1 MNKMKKI
8 ALGVVTAMTMIE
20 GAGSSTVK
28 STKDL
33 KAVVDFDAERY
44 MGKWHEIARLPQWY
58 ERDLMNVTAHYEL
71 DGGKMKIVNRG
82 FVDGK
87 EKTATAVGHFV
98 GDANVGDL
106 KVSFFWPFHGGY
118 KILWVSPEYD
128 CAMVTGDDRSALWI
142 LAREEQISPERHVQ
156 LMKQAKAWGYDVE
169 ALEYPGMTGNEALR
183 PVARRAHQNSGRLGM

>member
-20 GAGSSTVK
+20 GAGCSTAK

-33 KAVVDFDAERY
+33 KAVVDFDAVRY

-71 DGGKMKIVNRG
+71 DGGKLKIVNRG

-106 KVSFFWPFHGGY
+106 KVSFFWPFYGGY
-118 KILWVSPEYD
+118 KVLWVSPEYD
-128 CAMVTGDDRSALWI
+128 CALVTGDDRSSLWI
-142 LAREEQISPERHVQ
+142 LAREPQIAPALHAK
-156 LMKQAKAWGYDVE
+156 LMQMAKELGYDVE
-169 ALEYPGMTGNEALR
+169 ALEYPGEGGNVREPHVSRYPFR
-183 PVARRAHQNSGRLGM
+183 PSGKSGI